1 MSRRIEIELTSARPD
16 GTWTWRAAGAREPK
30 GVMNADVL
38 PSGSKVGD
46 VLKVEA
52 ETGVDGTSILAVL
65 TSSRTRKEP
74 ARLEIIVPDKPFE
87 PVTQQ
92 LAKRDRRDDDR
103 RGPRRDGDGGRDR
116 RPRDGRPGDDRPRRT
131 DGPGG
136 DRPRGPRSDRGPRP
150 DGERPQRDRRDSRP
164 NFTPPPE
171 MPQRPKAK
179 RLKPGRAHRTE
190 VLATLPEEQ
199 RAIAELTLQGLA
211 AVRQRLRDDNTA
223 LKAEGKPEMPETSVM
238 KMAEELMPKVRVAEW
253 LDRAEAAK
261 KDLADLDLRDLRSV
275 VASSEDPIVSRDEST
290 RALAAELKA
299 ALLSKQQQAT
309 KDWFEDISTA
319 VEIGRVV
326 RALKLSGEPPKAGTR
341 FPPDLGGRLAAATA
355 AALTADASSE
365 RWLALVESVAFSP
378 VRTLVTPAAPPAQIS
393 DELRNTVT
401 KLAPA
406 IPQIAALFGIVV
418 PEGAPMPKPPRMTR
432 RPDKKPAAHPAA
444 PAAAPT
450 HSAAPTPTE
459 TPATTETPA
468 AAVAEVVESAAPA
481 ETPEG

>member
-30 GVMNADVL
+30 GVMTGDVL

-52 ETGVDGTSILAVL
+52 ETGVDGTAILAVL

-74 ARLEIIVPDKPFE
+74 ARLEIIVSDKPFE

-103 RGPRRDGDGGRDR
+103 RGPRRDGEGGRDR

-136 DRPRGPRSDRGPRP
+136 PRGPRQDRGPRA
-150 DGERPQRDRRDSRP
+150 DGDRPQRERRDQRP
-164 NFTPPPE
+164 HFTPPPE

-179 RLKPGRAHRTE
+179 RLKPGRTHRTE
-190 VLATLPEEQ
+190 ILAALPEEQ

-223 LKAEGKPEMPETSVM
+223 LKAEGKPEMPEASVM

-261 KDLADLDLRDLRSV
+261 KDLAELDLRDLRSV
-275 VASSEDPIVSRDEST
+275 VASSEDPIVARDEST

-299 ALLSKQQQAT
+299 ALATKQEQAT
-309 KDWFEDISTA
+309 KDWFDDISTA

-378 VRTLVTPAAPPAQIS
+378 VRTLVTPAAAPSQIS
-393 DELRNTVT
+393 DELRTMVT
-401 KLAPA
+401 RLAPA

-418 PEGAPMPKPPRMTR
+418 PEGAAMPKPPRVTR
-432 RPDKKPAAHPAA
+432 RPDKKPAARPSGAAARAEAQAVAPVPAPSETAPVAESA
-444 PAAAPT
+444 PAADADT
-450 HSAAPTPTE
+450 
-459 TPATTETPA
+459 ATTE
-468 AAVAEVVESAAPA
+468 
-481 ETPEG
+481 G